1 MLSNYCNRSPF
12 IGNMVALRAN
22 ATSRVRIIAQHST
35 VRKRSQRRVAPLS
48 AFNDRSFSQSA
59 TEIASESIDPTLRR
73 AVEQAVVNRRGKVT
87 VGDVAADAGAASI
100 GQVQRALTA
109 LATDSQAVLKVSDSG
124 EIVYEFKDSFREDI
138 RAKSLAIR
146 LEPVLNKVASVGWY
160 VVRAA
165 FGTALLASL
174 ATVAITLS
182 VLASSGQSDKE
193 GRGRSYGYS
202 GAGPSVWFNLSD
214 LFWYYDPWY
223 YRRYGRSR
231 RPEEMGFLES
241 IFSFV
246 FGDGDPNEE
255 FAGERWTVLGRYI
268 QSRGGV
274 VTAEELAPFLDCTT
288 KQLSGVMGSDGVI
301 VDESFVLPALYR
313 FEGRPEVDEQGSI
326 VYVFPS
332 LQTSAQSSPMPV
344 PYDAILEREWV
355 LTKASSSQKILVGLL
370 AAFNIIGVLS
380 LSVALQN
387 PRNVYVLAVNGL
399 QGILGLMPW
408 LQAYAVS
415 FIAIP
420 LFRWISIK
428 KKNADIEDRN
438 SARLLAAKSVQSP
451 SQTLASKMES
461 KKKMAQFKT
470 VTDKNIIYRSD
481 KALDDVEQPSD
492 LEALEWER
500 KFRSRQGK

>member
-1 MLSNYCNRSPF
+1 M
-12 IGNMVALRAN
+12 A
-22 ATSRVRIIAQHST
+22 
-35 VRKRSQRRVAPLS
+35 VRKRSQQRIVPHSAP
-48 AFNDRSFSQSA
+48 NEMSFSRSA
-59 TEIASESIDPTLRR
+59 SEIASESIDPALRR

-109 LATDSQAVLKVSDSG
+109 LATDSQAVLKVSESG
-124 EIVYEFKDSFREDI
+124 DIVYEFKDSFREDI

-146 LEPVLNKVASVGWY
+146 LEPVLNKVANVGWY

-174 ATVAITLS
+174 ATVAIALS
-182 VLASSGQSDKE
+182 VLASSGQNDKE
-193 GRGRSYGYS
+193 GRGRSYGYG
-202 GAGPSVWFNLSD
+202 GAGPSMWFNLSD

-231 RPEEMGFLES
+231 RPEGMGFLES

-288 KQLSGVMGSDGVI
+288 KQLSAVMGSDGVI

-313 FEGRPEVDEQGSI
+313 FEGQPEVDEKGSI

-332 LQTSAQSSPMPV
+332 LQTSAQTSPMPV

-355 LTKASSSQKILVGLL
+355 LTKASSNQKILVGLL

-380 LSVALQN
+380 LSAALQN

-408 LQAYAVS
+408 LQVYAIS
-415 FIAIP
+415 FIVIP
-420 LFRWISIK
+420 LFRWIGIK

-438 SARLLAAKSVQSP
+438 SARLLAAKSVQNP
-451 SQTLASKMES
+451 SLSLASKMES
-461 KKKMAQFKT
+461 KKKKAQFKT
-470 VTDKNIIYRSD
+470 VSDKNIIYRSD
-481 KALDDVEQPSD
+481 KALDDEEQPSD